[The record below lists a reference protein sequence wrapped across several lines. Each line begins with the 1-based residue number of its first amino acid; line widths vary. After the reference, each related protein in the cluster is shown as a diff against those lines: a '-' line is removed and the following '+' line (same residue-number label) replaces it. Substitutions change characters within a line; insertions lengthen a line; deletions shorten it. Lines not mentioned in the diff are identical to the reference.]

1 MKSDMQKKDT
11 QTHLINEITT
21 SGLQTVAKKFG
32 ASACKAQIRRGVSKS
47 ISLIEA
53 LLKIALINPKDSSKR
68 VQRDIE
74 YVGLCIIAAY
84 TFYRGFKERKRLQ
97 IFEGFFLTATLGGV
111 LLVTQFQANKK

>member
-1 MKSDMQKKDT
+1 MEKKDT

-32 ASACKAQIRRGVSKS
+32 ASASKAQIRRGVSKN
-47 ISLIEA
+47 ISLIET

-74 YVGLCIIAAY
+74 YVGLGIIAAY
-84 TFYRGFKERKRLQ
+84 TFYRGFKEKKRLR
-97 IFEGFFLTATLGGV
+97 IFEGFFLTAALGGV
-111 LLVTQFQANKK
+111 LLATQLQANKK